1 MPKNVTPNNYR
12 NEVYVMIDIL
22 CCISC
27 KILYIKGES
36 HLLLINKIIIIYF
49 IVNGSDFIY
58 MNTSLYGN
66 GTSFVESLFEE
77 FGEFIAVFTQSS
89 LVLRNSA

>member
-1 MPKNVTPNNYR
+1 MF
-12 NEVYVMIDIL
+12 
-22 CCISC
+22 
-27 KILYIKGES
+27 
-36 HLLLINKIIIIYF
+36 IYF
-49 IVNGSDFIY
+49 IVNGSDLY

-89 LVLRNSA
+89 LVQIILSFWI